1 MGKVKCF
8 NVVEELIVEG
18 NKQFAPFY
26 IPNAENV
33 RILSQH
39 CHAID
44 ILCNDFDGESI
55 EVEIDDIQLTIQ
67 IAIECH
73 KILFN
78 HKLLHTLKE
87 RALNLEIIHLPDEDG
102 LFRITFVFPPVWD
115 SVDKK
120 ELLKNYLRQNF

>member
-33 RILSQH
+33 RTLSQY
-39 CHAID
+39 CYVID
-44 ILCNDFDGESI
+44 ILCKDFDGEAI

-73 KILFN
+73 KILLN
-78 HKLLHTLKE
+78 HKLFHALKE
-87 RALNLEIIHLPDEDG
+87 RAVNLEIIQIPDDGG

-115 SVDKK
+115 AVDKK
-120 ELLKNYLRQNF
+120 ELLKHYLRKNF